1 MNPRTSFCANG
12 AEVTTTLADIKK
24 TGCLYIFT
32 ELRIGNYQPPPS
44 ETQSLLKIN
53 HLFPKHLTM
62 QLEQFQSF
70 ASREEAGRKLAQRLA
85 KYSISGNTIV
95 LALPNGG
102 VPVGAEIAEFLD
114 KPFDVLLVEKII
126 APGDSG
132 AHLGAVTGGGV
143 RMLNSAM
150 IDHLQLSKPEV
161 NSAVL
166 DGSMRLAHREKRCRG
181 QKAAIEIAD
190 RTVILIDD
198 GTAPCE
204 VIRAAVRLLRRQH
217 ADRVIVALPVACQ
230 DIVSDLRMEADHVVT
245 LVEPKHTGV
254 TGNWFDHF
262 PMTTDADVCRLL
274 ADHYSDVGLAN

>member
-1 MNPRTSFCANG
+1 
-12 AEVTTTLADIKK
+12 
-24 TGCLYIFT
+24 
-32 ELRIGNYQPPPS
+32 
-44 ETQSLLKIN
+44 
-53 HLFPKHLTM
+53 M
-62 QLEQFQSF
+62 QLEQVQSF

-85 KYSISGNTIV
+85 KYSITGNTIV

-102 VPVGAEIAEFLD
+102 VPVGAEIAGFLN
-114 KPFDVLLVEKII
+114 KPFDVLLVERIL
-126 APGDSG
+126 APGSDG
-132 AHLGAVTGGGV
+132 APLGALTGGGV

-150 IDHLQLSKPEV
+150 IDRLQLSKPEV

-166 DGSMRLAHREKRCRG
+166 DGSMRLARREKRCRG
-181 QKAAIEIAD
+181 KKAAIEIAD

-245 LVEPKHTGV
+245 LAEPKCPENA
-254 TGNWFDHF
+254 GNWYDLF
-262 PMTTDADVCRLL
+262 PKTTDADVCQLL
-274 ADHYSDVGLAN
+274 AGKSPVLGLAN

>member
-1 MNPRTSFCANG
+1 M
-12 AEVTTTLADIKK
+12 L
-24 TGCLYIFT
+24 
-32 ELRIGNYQPPPS
+32 PPCPNN
-44 ETQSLLKIN
+44 T
-53 HLFPKHLTM
+53 TM
-62 QLEQFQSF
+62 QLEPIQSF

-85 KYSISGNTIV
+85 KHASAANTIV

-126 APGDSG
+126 APGNSG

-150 IDHLQLSKPEV
+150 IDHLCLSAPEI

-217 ADRVIVALPVACQ
+217 AERVIVALPVACQ
-230 DIVSDLRMEADHVVT
+230 DTASDLRMEADHVIT
-245 LVEPKHTGV
+245 LAEPKHSESA
-254 TGNWFDHF
+254 GNWYDLF
-262 PMTTDADVCRLL
+262 PVTTDAEVCRLL
-274 ADHYSDVGLAN
+274 AGKSSSLGLAN

>member
-1 MNPRTSFCANG
+1 
-12 AEVTTTLADIKK
+12 
-24 TGCLYIFT
+24 
-32 ELRIGNYQPPPS
+32 
-44 ETQSLLKIN
+44 
-53 HLFPKHLTM
+53 M
-62 QLEQFQSF
+62 QLEQIQSF

-85 KYSISGNTIV
+85 KHASAENTIV

-114 KPFDVLLVEKII
+114 KPFDILLVEKII
-126 APGDSG
+126 APGESG
-132 AHLGAVTGGGV
+132 VHLGAVTCGGV

-166 DGSMRLAHREKRCRG
+166 DGSMRLAHRQKRCRG

-245 LVEPKHTGV
+245 LAEPKHTGSA
-254 TGNWFDHF
+254 GNWFDQF
-262 PMTTDADVCRLL
+262 PLTTDADVRRLL
-274 ADHYSDVGLAN
+274 AGKSPVLGLAN